1 MNYEALFK
9 PYEGRVVRVGLV
21 GAGDFGTSLLAQ
33 VQCIPNLE
41 IVVVC
46 DTNLAQIDAAIA
58 SAGVERN
65 AIAAVTSM
73 KDATDVEFDVM
84 VEGTGSPIAAAEC
97 GVGYIAWPT
106 CCFGIKRR
114 GYFSWSHFVPDGPRK
129 GAGLYRSRWRSTE
142 FINWLNEL
150 G

>member
-9 PYEGRVVRVGLV
+9 PHEGRVVRVGLV

-58 SAGVERN
+58 SAGVEQN

-84 VEGTGSPIAAAEC
+84 VEGTGSPIAAAENA
-97 GVGYIAWPT
+97 VLAIS
-106 CCFGIKRR
+106 R
-114 GYFSWSHFVPDGPRK
+114 G
-129 GAGLYRSRWRSTE
+129 
-142 FINWLNEL
+142 
-150 G
+150 